1 MLICRQ
7 IMPPNASEKVIN
19 RKLVQ
24 KTSSNGEVRCF
35 EIFNDHFIRAK
46 KNTLLGEQ
54 SYILKINMLQP
65 WPVHQRRFSCRW
77 IMSLAYFSLT
87 LLAYGAFIFLHP
99 DAQIVQRLL
108 PFVVVLLLLSLGS
121 LLMFIYHSPN
131 VMEFHSRY
139 GNCALLH
146 ILHNKPN
153 KKECR
158 RFTDELKT
166 RILLASQDVN
176 LDKIQMLEFERQEL
190 TRLFEEGIIGK
201 EHYAAAISR
210 IDQINI

>member
-1 MLICRQ
+1 
-7 IMPPNASEKVIN
+7 MPPNASEKVIN